1 MMIPLKREVW
11 DAVEYT
17 AWEQVANQLA
27 ILFNSAFDEVSLQV
41 KNQVLYQVYDQMMS
55 KMR

>member
-1 MMIPLKREVW
+1 MIPLKREVW

-17 AWEQVANQLA
+17 AWKQVDNLLA

-41 KNQVLYQVYDQMMS
+41 KNQVLYQVYDQMRS

>member
-1 MMIPLKREVW
+1 MIPVAKEVW

-17 AWEQVANQLA
+17 AWKQVDSHPV
-27 ILFNSAFDEVSLQV
+27 ILLNTALDVVSWQV
-41 KNQVLYQVYDQMMS
+41 KSQGMDQVRDQMMS

>member
-17 AWEQVANQLA
+17 AWKQVDNLLA

-41 KNQVLYQVYDQMMS
+41 KSQVWAQVYDQMRS

>member
-1 MMIPLKREVW
+1 MIPIKREVW

-17 AWEQVANQLA
+17 AWKQVDNRLA
-27 ILFNSAFDEVSLQV
+27 ILFNSAFDEVSWQV
-41 KNQVLYQVYDQMMS
+41 KSQVKKQVYDQMMS